1 MDLQDQAQVVA
12 ALQRSRSN
20 NELSALRAELK
31 KMRDEE
37 AAAPKCPYC
46 FGPIVLSAVKCRH
59 CASNIE
65 WWFFEGESGPAKEGD
80 AKNIEALMHEEKRE
94 AIEARERKEK
104 EEFEANLAE
113 FEKRFPLFCQEC
125 KTPHKF
131 ETKKCILEVLH
142 ENGLCKLCSVKKDR
156 NAGFIMLGTIAA
168 ILILIVIYNFIS

>member
-46 FGPIVLSAVKCRH
+46 FGTIVFSAVKCRH

-65 WWFFEGESGPAKEGD
+65 WWFFEGETGPAKEGD
-80 AKNIEALMHEEKRE
+80 AKNIEAQMQKSMEVRK
-94 AIEARERKEK
+94 RKEK
-104 EEFEANLAE
+104 KDFEAKLAE
-113 FEKRFPLFCQEC
+113 LEKSFSLFCKGC
-125 KTPHKF
+125 KTPHVL
-131 ETKKCILEVLH
+131 ETERCISEVLLN
-142 ENGLCKLCSVKKDR
+142 NGFCKSCSSKQER
-156 NAGFIMLGTIAA
+156 NFYIGIIAA
-168 ILILIVIYNFIS
+168 CVIIIVIYFYLHFFF